1 MSRGRAVG
9 GGLALA
15 VVLLGAALWLFTLDV
30 YSDTGRQYDGVQAP
44 PAGGSFCGSAYDVT
58 LLEGDGYLGGEIPD
72 NQAQLDRECVRKAG
86 VSVAAASVFG
96 TLGAGLLALTLLRRR
111 TREPAGT

>member
-1 MSRGRAVG
+1 MSRGRAVR

-15 VVLLGAALWLFTLDV
+15 VVLLGAALWLFTLDI
-30 YSDTGRQYDGVQAP
+30 YSDTGRQYDGQPESA
-44 PAGGSFCGSAYDVT
+44 AGVGFCGSAYDVT
-58 LLEGDGYLGGEIPD
+58 LLEGDGYLGGEIPA
-72 NQAQLDRECVRKAG
+72 NQSQLDRECVRKAG